1 MYQSLIITKT
11 LAAPVAIAF
20 DMFSQKDHVANWWG
34 PKGMDM
40 EIKSFDFRPE
50 GIFHYVLKAGNGFE
64 MWGKFTYLE
73 IEAPHRITL
82 INSFSNPEGETVPAP
97 LVPFGADWP
106 LEMWTEYRF
115 EPSGEETQLTLTSY
129 PQNASEAS
137 KQLFFENHQNM
148 KLGFKGTFDALVG
161 YLERIKSNQ

>member
-1 MYQSLIITKT
+1 MHPPLVITQTLPATQS
-11 LAAPVAIAF
+11 IAF
-20 DMFSQKDHVANWWG
+20 DMFSQKEHVANWWG

-40 EIKSFDFRPE
+40 EIKTFDFRPG

-73 IEAPHRITL
+73 INAPNRITL
-82 INSFSNPEGETVPAP
+82 INSFSNAKAETIPAP

-115 EPSGEETQLTLTSY
+115 EPTGEETLLTLTSY

-148 KLGFKGTFDALVG
+148 KLGFKGTFDALVE